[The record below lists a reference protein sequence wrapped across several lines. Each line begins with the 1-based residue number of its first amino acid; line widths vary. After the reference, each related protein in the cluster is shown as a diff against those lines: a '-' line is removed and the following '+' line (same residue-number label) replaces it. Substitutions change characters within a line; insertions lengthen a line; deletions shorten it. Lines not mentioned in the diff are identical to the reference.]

1 MSFGLVIYELIML
14 KLPFKPINQH
24 DATKKGKAFY
34 EMVLKEE
41 IPVLFSETPEILKT
55 LLSM

>member
-1 MSFGLVIYELIML
+1 ML